1 MRTVGR
7 KGEVTAGSHTYTTNP
22 GTGQEEIVE
31 FEADYSAA
39 SIWTILYDSDIENY
53 ASSCSALSQG
63 TPPSL

>member
-39 SIWTILYDSDIENY
+39 SI
-53 ASSCSALSQG
+53 
-63 TPPSL
+63 